1 MAEFDYDLFVVGA
14 GSGGVRAAR
23 TASSL
28 GARVAIAEMDRLGGT
43 CVNVGC
49 VPKKL
54 FFHGSHFA
62 HDLRDARGYGWLTE
76 SSFDWSTLQERK
88 DREIQRLNRIY
99 RELLER
105 AGVLLLT
112 GRARLIDPHTVEVGG
127 RRHTAERILIATGGT
142 PIMPEIP
149 GKEHARDSNAVFE
162 IDRLPKR
169 VMVVGAGYIA
179 LELGSVFVALGADV
193 TLVHRGEEILRGFD
207 HDLRYHLHDELEAK
221 GMRIL
226 LETEVR
232 ALRTAGA
239 GLEAELS
246 NGEVIATDFP
256 MFAIGRRPN
265 TAGLDLEKLG
275 VELAAWGG
283 IIVDDDFTSSVPSI
297 HAVGDVT
304 NHLQLTPVALAEAMH
319 FAHRFYGGGDHRIDY
334 LSIPTAVFCQPELAT
349 VGLTEAQAWH
359 RCQDVRVFKSVFT
372 PLKLSLSERREHSI
386 VKLVVDASDDRVV
399 GCHMVG
405 PAAAEI
411 IQGLAVAMKAG
422 ATKAQFD
429 ATLGI
434 HPTSAEEFVTLGEEF
449 VTLG

>member
-434 HPTSAEEFVTLGEEF
+434 HPTSAEEFVTLG
-449 VTLG
+449 

>member
-434 HPTSAEEFVTLGEEF
+434 HPTSAEEFVTLR
-449 VTLG
+449 